1 VTGCGQL
8 FVYNQER
15 FITQDLLMVR
25 QIARLQRSMGDKMA
39 REPTPETLQE
49 IATAD
54 QTDVDIPF
62 TKAFDGRPF

>member
-1 VTGCGQL
+1 
-8 FVYNQER
+8 
-15 FITQDLLMVR
+15 MVR
-25 QIARLQRSMGDKMA
+25 QIARLQRSMGDNMA